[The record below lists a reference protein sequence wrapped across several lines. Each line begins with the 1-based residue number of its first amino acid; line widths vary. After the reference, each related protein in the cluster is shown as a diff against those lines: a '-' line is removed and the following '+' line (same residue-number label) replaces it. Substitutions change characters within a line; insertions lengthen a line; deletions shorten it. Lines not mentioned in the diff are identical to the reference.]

1 MDRYRHLARSREPVH
16 LAHHP
21 KRPGWEREDSLARY
35 KDHLAPPYGPGV
47 GHQPTASKPRPN
59 HLSGP
64 IDHRQQFFS
73 DAFNERLTRIRPSF
87 YQASHGPLLHPEPAR
102 PIAQAPNAMDQD
114 YVGQPEDYTFYHQL
128 GSGAFGQVY
137 LARCLRGPCASTWV
151 AIKRIDKQRLHT
163 EELRS
168 RLTHEVELHWQ
179 ARHPHIAALLDYF
192 EDSDY
197 VYLVVEVCQQGELFK
212 YLRKGLQRPLT
223 EPEARAVML
232 PLVQAVAYLH
242 DHGVLHRDL
251 KLANILLTERME
263 VKLCDFGLATAVHAD
278 SHGTE
283 PQTMCGTP
291 SYISPE
297 IWARQAYG
305 PPSDIWSLGCLFV
318 SFLTGRAPFGATSTD
333 QGAPGPYPPPTH
345 LDERAL
351 QRVWSELPRGLSSK
365 LWSLL
370 QGMLRLNPQNRLTA
384 QELLGHPF
392 FHSSLPVT
400 PLPFIESVAHWLP
413 SPSSLP
419 PSRPLATATGLFHQP
434 STHPGT
440 RRPLS
445 NPPPATTFDAIH
457 QALNG
462 QPGNSAAP
470 RDHPQSHS
478 SATPT
483 LANSPYLDD
492 AMDRKR
498 VRPMDMDVDQ
508 DQRRV
513 RSTRRLAQALSTAQK
528 QPELSKEPATL
539 LVPES
544 VTMATATQLS
554 TVHTRRL
561 KPYSRPGKHC
571 TLEIRSNGH
580 VVADFASERHILVMN
595 QGGAKLYLFSRSQVT
610 RPDGQLS
617 FRNVGPV
624 AQYRTS
630 DLPSRYTRNFQYISK
645 FVLVLRSRT
654 PRIVL
659 TTPQAKCTFM
669 ENEPIGNIFMK
680 FHNGIV
686 VQLSTIN
693 QTVEFRVP
701 QKGLPDNIQQ
711 FALPPLPSN
720 GPSAYPTLLRSA
732 DNQEDWSRSLPTGH
746 STAPSKLLKE
756 NSADPLQLSRIY
768 QDLPDVLR
776 PLFRHLVECYQLCL
790 SINTELTALESAE
803 DNRNQPT
810 GQYPITIKVTDMD
823 QRVDATRILQSHG
836 FFPDGG
842 LSRAPLASGQPTH
855 AFTAKPSHTLSSSS
869 SRTATNNP
877 TPLLLPPKAM
887 VEPLSMD
894 FRQAPGHL
902 PSLGLGGGLAT
913 ATDPSHLASLLSMLT
928 VNTGLRSYYI
938 PQVGWCLQSTHD
950 IVSANSSVSGRGS
963 EPAAQSSGQPR
974 HFIIFF
980 VDGILLLIDVL
991 DRTVQ
996 WVDQANSAHTGP
1008 TVSSG
1013 NQRYPIDHH
1022 LPDHIKHRLEYFP
1035 AFQKGMELPQAHLL

>member
-1 MDRYRHLARSREPVH
+1 MDRYRHLTRPREPVPH
-16 LAHHP
+16 HAHYP
-21 KRPGWEREDSLARY
+21 TRPGWEREHS
-35 KDHLAPPYGPGV
+35 LAPPYRPAV
-47 GHQPTASKPRPN
+47 GRQTSADKPTARPLPGS
-59 HLSGP
+59 H
-64 IDHRQQFFS
+64 DHRQQFFS

-87 YQASHGPLLHPEPAR
+87 YQPNYGALLHPEPSR
-102 PIAQAPNAMDQD
+102 PAAQAPDAMDQD
-114 YVGQPEDYTFYHQL
+114 YMGRPEDYAFYHQL

-137 LARCLRGPCASTWV
+137 LARCLRGPCTSMWV
-151 AIKRIDKQRLHT
+151 AIKRIDKRRLHT
-163 EELRS
+163 QELRA

-179 ARHPHIAALLDYF
+179 ARHPHIAALYDYF
-192 EDSDY
+192 EDTDY
-197 VYLVVEVCQQGELFK
+197 VYLVLEMCQQGELFK

-223 EPEARAVML
+223 EAEARIIML

-242 DHGVLHRDL
+242 GHGVLHRDL
-251 KLANILLTERME
+251 KLANILLTERMD

-278 SHGTE
+278 ARGAE

-333 QGAPGPYPPPTH
+333 QCASGPHLSPAH
-345 LDERAL
+345 LDECAL
-351 QRVWSELPRGLSSK
+351 QRVWSELPRGLSNE

-400 PLPFIESVAHWLP
+400 PLPFIESVAHRLP
-413 SPSSLP
+413 SLSSLP
-419 PSRPLATATGLFHQP
+419 P
-434 STHPGT
+434 
-440 RRPLS
+440 
-445 NPPPATTFDAIH
+445 PPPLATTFDAIR
-457 QALNG
+457 QALNS
-462 QPGNSAAP
+462 QPSDSAAP
-470 RDHPQSHS
+470 HDHPRSPP

-483 LANSPYLDD
+483 LAGAPYVNDT
-492 AMDRKR
+492 MDRKR
-498 VRPMDMDVDQ
+498 ARPMDMDVDQ

-513 RSTRRLAQALSTAQK
+513 RSSRHHPQTLPTVPERL
-528 QPELSKEPATL
+528 ELSKEPATL

-544 VTMATATQLS
+544 VTMATPTQPS
-554 TVHTRRL
+554 AVHTRRL
-561 KPYSRPGKHC
+561 KPYLRPGKHC
-571 TLEIRSNGH
+571 ALEIRSNGH
-580 VVADFASERHILVMN
+580 LVADFAGERHILVMN
-595 QGGAKLYLFSRSQVT
+595 QSGTKLYLFARSQVT
-610 RPDGQLS
+610 RSDGQLS

-630 DLPSRYTRNFQYISK
+630 DLPSRYTKNFQYISK

-659 TTPQAKCTFM
+659 TTPQAKCTYM
-669 ENEPIGNIFMK
+669 ENEPIGSIFMK

-693 QTVEFRVP
+693 HTVEFRVP

-720 GPSAYPTLLRSA
+720 GPSAYPTLVPSA
-732 DNQEDWSRSLPTGH
+732 HGQLFPTDDQEGWSRSLPTGH
-746 STAPSKLLKE
+746 SAAPSKSL
-756 NSADPLQLSRIY
+756 SVTAADPLQLFRIY

-790 SINTELTALESAE
+790 AINMELTALENV
-803 DNRNQPT
+803 DGHHNQTT
-810 GQYPITIKVTDMD
+810 GQYPLTVKVTDMD
-823 QRVDATRILQSHG
+823 QRVDASRILQSHG
-836 FFPDGG
+836 FSPDRG
-842 LSRAPLASGQPTH
+842 STRAPLASGQPTH
-855 AFTAKPSHTLSSSS
+855 AATAKPSHTLSSSS
-869 SRTATNNP
+869 SRTAIDSV
-877 TPLLLPPKAM
+877 TPLLLPPKAAM
-887 VEPLSMD
+887 EPSSMNIGP
-894 FRQAPGHL
+894 APGH
-902 PSLGLGGGLAT
+902 PSALGIGVGGLAT
-913 ATDPSHLASLLSMLT
+913 ANDPSHLASVLSMLT
-928 VNTGLRSYYI
+928 VTTGLRSYYI

-950 IVSANSSVSGRGS
+950 IVPADPSASGSR
-963 EPAAQSSGQPR
+963 PTAQASGQPR

-996 WVDQANSAHTGP
+996 WVNQTNSTLTDPTG
-1008 TVSSG
+1008 SSG

-1022 LPDHIKHRLEYFP
+1022 LPGHIKHRLEYFP